1 MSIHAKRSLA
11 MTLGFILAV
20 AGAAAT
26 GAAKDAV
33 KAGHLKCDVAGNVS
47 FIFGSSRDITCL
59 YTPAGSK
66 RIDHYTGEVKQFGV
80 DIGYQ
85 SSGVILWAVV
95 APTSDVGQGG
105 LAGDFAGAAA
115 DVAAGYGVGA
125 NALFGGSDKAVALQP
140 VSVEGIE
147 GINIAGGIGVLT
159 LHAKK

>member
-1 MSIHAKRSLA
+1 MSMHTGRSSAMILA
-11 MTLGFILAV
+11 AVLAV
-20 AGAAAT
+20 AGAAPA
-26 GAAKDAV
+26 GAADGV

-47 FIFGSSRDITCL
+47 FIFGSSRDIDCM

-66 RIDHYTGEVKQFGV
+66 RIDHYTGKVKQFGV

-95 APTSDVGQGG
+95 APSSDVGPGG
-105 LAGDFAGAAA
+105 LAGEFAGGAA
-115 DVAAGYGVGA
+115 DIAAGYGVGA

-147 GINIAGGIGVLT
+147 GINVAAGIGVLT